1 MLEDKLEN
9 QEQNINNSAFIG
21 AIEALLFVYG
31 EPFTIKRIA
40 KTLKTTEAI
49 VKQSLEQLSQQYLSG
64 NRGLQ
69 LLWQDE
75 KTQLTTKPQFASLFE
90 DLIREEFKEDLSPA
104 SLETLSLI
112 AYLGPISRA
121 QIDYYRGV
129 NSTFILRSLLM
140 RSLVE
145 RFSDPQR
152 QNAYLYQASLDLL
165 KHLGLSKI
173 EELPDYEKYKTLKI
187 REI

>member
-1 MLEDKLEN
+1 MSEEKSKSQN
-9 QEQNINNSAFIG
+9 QNINNSALTG

-31 EPFTIKRIA
+31 EPMTIKRIA
-40 KTLKTTEAI
+40 KTLKTTEAV
-49 VKQSLEQLSQQYLSG
+49 VKQSLEQLSQQYLSE

-75 KTQLTTKPQFASLFE
+75 KAQLITKPQFASLFE
-90 DLIREEFKEDLSPA
+90 DLIREEFKEELSPA

-112 AYLGPISRA
+112 VYLGPISRA

-140 RSLVE
+140 RGLIE
-145 RFSDPQR
+145 RFLDPQR
-152 QNAYLYQASLDLL
+152 QNVYLYQASLDLL

-173 EELPDYEKYKTLKI
+173 EEMPDYERYKNISL
-187 REI
+187 